1 MPKNACCISSQQLPV
16 KILPQTYT
24 VEMANAET
32 LKWHREGTE
41 VVPTPSTAQTTQVRT
56 TGTQQVTAEPKGV
69 SS

>member
-1 MPKNACCISSQQLPV
+1 MPKNARCISSQQLPV

-41 VVPTPSTAQTTQVRT
+41 VVLLLPQHRPR
-56 TGTQQVTAEPKGV
+56 K
-69 SS
+69 